1 MPPTDPLTFTRLTAR
16 EARRRLLARVSRLPP
31 HLRRRLPTIVLAEL
45 AKAEPLLAAA
55 ARAGMLR
62 AHLDAARESV
72 RALRLPP
79 TEPPGDPPPTGL
91 AFPDP
96 PGGRP
101 PVRFPQVERAAEFVR
116 SRLATTPEAFAL
128 LDADAQ
134 RAAFTVA
141 RAATLDAVEKVQAAV
156 ADDVARGGTKKEFA
170 AAVREALGA
179 SALADGQIEA
189 LYRTHTA
196 RAYSAGQLDV
206 LDHPLVTDEFPY
218 LEYSAT
224 HDGRVRAEHLAL
236 EKMGLD
242 GTAVYRRDDPIWQR
256 FYPPW
261 GWQCRCVVI
270 PLSVEDAAARGVKEA
285 IRWRDTGE
293 PPRRPQWVKP
303 PLPTKPRYVRM
314 PGPYQWQGTPGAPGK
329 FSGMP
334 GGARKENGP
343 AERRTERG
351 R

>member
-1 MPPTDPLTFTRLTAR
+1 MPPTDPLTFTRFTAR
-16 EARRRLLARVSRLPP
+16 EARRRLLARVSRLPQ

-55 ARAGMLR
+55 VRAGMLR
-62 AHLDAARESV
+62 AHLAAARESV
-72 RALRLPP
+72 RTLRLPP
-79 TEPPGDPPPTGL
+79 NKPPDDGAPTAL
-91 AFPDP
+91 AFPD

-101 PVRFPQVERAAEFVR
+101 PVVFPQVERAAAWVR
-116 SRLATTPEAFAL
+116 SRLATTPEEFER
-128 LDADAQ
+128 LDADAR

-141 RAATLDAVEKVQAAV
+141 RAATLDAVEKVREAV
-156 ADDVARGGTKKEFA
+156 ADDVARGGTPKEFA
-170 AAVREALGA
+170 AAVRDALGA
-179 SALADGQIEA
+179 SALSGPQIEA

-196 RAYSAGQLDV
+196 RAYSAGQQDV

-242 GTAVYRRDDPIWQR
+242 GTPVYRRDDPVWRR

-261 GWQCRCVVI
+261 GWQCRCIVI
-270 PLSVEDAAARGVKEA
+270 PLSVEDAAARGVREA

-293 PPRRPQWVKP
+293 PPRRPQFVKP
-303 PLPTKPRYVRM
+303 PPFDIPKGWVPT
-314 PGPYQWQGTPGAPGK
+314 G
-329 FSGMP
+329 
-334 GGARKENGP
+334 
-343 AERRTERG
+343 RRLEPVV
-351 R
+351 

>member
-16 EARRRLLARVSRLPP
+16 EARRRLLARASRLPP

-72 RALRLPP
+72 RTLRLPP
-79 TEPPGDPPPTGL
+79 TKPPGDPPTGL

-116 SRLATTPEAFAL
+116 SRLATTPAEFAR

-141 RAATLDAVEKVQAAV
+141 QAVTLDAVERVREAV
-156 ADDVARGGTKKEFA
+156 ADDVARGGTPKEFA
-170 AAVREALGA
+170 AAVREAIGA
-179 SALADGQIEA
+179 SALADAQIEA
-189 LYRTHTA
+189 MYRTHTA
-196 RAYSAGQLDV
+196 RAYSAGQQDV

-224 HDGRVRAEHLAL
+224 HDGRVRAEHLAMEQL
-236 EKMGLD
+236 GLD
-242 GTAVYRRDDPIWQR
+242 GTAVYRRDDPVWQR

-261 GWQCRCVVI
+261 GWQCRCIVI
-270 PLSVEDAAARGVKEA
+270 PLSVEDAAAKGVREA
-285 IRWRDTGE
+285 MKWLATGVPPASPSWVRPPPFDIPKGWVPTGRRLE
-293 PPRRPQWVKP
+293 PV
-303 PLPTKPRYVRM
+303 V
-314 PGPYQWQGTPGAPGK
+314 
-329 FSGMP
+329 
-334 GGARKENGP
+334 
-343 AERRTERG
+343 
-351 R
+351 